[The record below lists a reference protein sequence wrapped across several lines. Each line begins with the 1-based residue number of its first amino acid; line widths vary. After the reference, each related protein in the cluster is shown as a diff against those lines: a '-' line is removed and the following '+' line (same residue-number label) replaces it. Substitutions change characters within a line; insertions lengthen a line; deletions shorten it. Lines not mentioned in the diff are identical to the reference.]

1 LKSTQERKER
11 NIDFFYKSIITLYFI
26 MNAKDA
32 TLAFLIV
39 FIFVIIIIYNITTS
53 KLAYITNNW
62 PEYRCN
68 PIIMPFAS
76 YFGHNPSKNFNE
88 CIKGIQKSNMGEF
101 LQPVNYAISLA
112 GKTGSQV
119 TESVQGVREFL
130 NYLRNQ
136 LHVTIR
142 KIFTVFLGIVQPI
155 QIILV
160 KFRDLTM
167 RLLGAMAVMLYLVDG
182 SNKTVI
188 SAWNS
193 DAGGLVRTLCFHP
206 KTQIKL
212 NNGQMYSMKNIMLG
226 DILENGSEVIG
237 VLQLKG
243 GAAYYKIWSKKLNN
257 FIYVTG
263 THLIENP
270 KTKKFIPVERMAE
283 ISKETTDFMSCLIT
297 DNHRIPVG
305 EHTFWDWEDDVLP
318 PYLNGEKTK

>member
-1 LKSTQERKER
+1 
-11 NIDFFYKSIITLYFI
+11 
-26 MNAKDA
+26 MNAGDIG
-32 TLAFLIV
+32 LSLM
-39 FIFVIIIIYNITTS
+39 IIIIFLIM
-53 KLAYITNNW
+53 IGTNLISQKAGEIKHNW
-62 PEYRCN
+62 PKYRCN
-68 PIIMPFAS
+68 PLIMPFAS
-76 YFGHNPSKNFNE
+76 FWGHKPAENFYQ
-88 CIKGIQKSNMGEF
+88 CIQSIQKQNMPTY
-101 LQPVNYAISLA
+101 LQPMNYAVSLA
-112 GKTGSQV
+112 GSTGKQV
-119 TESVQGVREFL
+119 TSSVQGIREFM

-136 LHVTIR
+136 LHATIR

>member
-1 LKSTQERKER
+1 
-11 NIDFFYKSIITLYFI
+11 

-88 CIKGIQKSNMGEF
+88 CIKGIQKSNMGEY

-136 LHVTIR
+136 LHATIR
-142 KIFTVFLGIVQPI
+142 KIFTVFLGIVMPI
-155 QIILV
+155 QEILLR
-160 KFRDLTM
+160 FRDLTM
-167 RLLGAMAVMLYLVDG
+167 KLLGSMAVLLYMVDG
-182 SNKTVI
+182 SNKTVV
-188 SAWNS
+188 STWNS
-193 DAGGLVRTLCFHP
+193 DVGGLVRTLCFDP
-206 KTQIKL
+206 KTKVKL
-212 NNGQMYSMKNIMLG
+212 DDGKFKMMCNINLG

-237 VLQLKG
+237 TLRLKG
-243 GAAYYKIWSKKLNN
+243 GGSNQYYSIYSKKLKQHINITGSH
-257 FIYVTG
+257 FIQD
-263 THLIENP
+263 P
-270 KTKKFIPVERMAE
+270 KTKRFIPVSEFSEAY
-283 ISKETTDFMSCLIT
+283 ITQKTTPYMSCLIT
-297 DNHRIPVG
+297 SDHKIPIG
-305 EHTFWDWEDDVLP
+305 EYTFWDWEDGDLSP
-318 PYLNGEKTK
+318 

>member
-1 LKSTQERKER
+1 
-11 NIDFFYKSIITLYFI
+11 

-39 FIFVIIIIYNITTS
+39 FIFVIIIIYNIAS
-53 KLAYITNNW
+53 KKVAFIKNNW
-62 PEYRCN
+62 PQYRCN

-76 YFGHNPSKNFNE
+76 YFGHNPSKNFDE
-88 CIKGIQKSNMGEF
+88 CIKGIQKDNMGEF

-136 LHVTIR
+136 LHATIR

-155 QIILV
+155 QVILV

-167 RLLGAMAVMLYLVDG
+167 RLLGSMAVMLYLVDG
-182 SNKTVI
+182 SNKTVV

-206 KTQIKL
+206 KTLIKL
-212 NNGQMYSMKNIMLG
+212 SSGLTYPMQDIMVG
-226 DILENGSEVIG
+226 DILENESEVIG
-237 VLQLKG
+237 VLRLKG
-243 GAAYYKIWSKKLNN
+243 GVPYYRIWSKILNK

-263 THLIENP
+263 THLIKDS
-270 KTKKFIPVERMAE
+270 KTHKFIPVEKMPNAE
-283 ISKETTDFMSCLIT
+283 ITTETTPLMSCLIT
-297 DNHRIPVG
+297 HDHKIPIG
-305 EHTFWDWEDDVLP
+305 EYTFWDWEDDEENLQ
-318 PYLNGEKTK
+318 KF